1 MSDEE
6 IKKSKDLAD
15 QFNNELSNITNQIS
29 IAEQQSSSL
38 QQQVQDLNIELTNE
52 IANKSQL
59 QNRIRDLNNQLSAN
73 QDIYLKKL

>member
-1 MSDEE
+1 M
-6 IKKSKDLAD
+6 KKLKEKDLAD

-52 IANKSQL
+52 TNKVNFKIGS
-59 QNRIRDLNNQLSAN
+59 RF
-73 QDIYLKKL
+73 K